1 MAKKPGRPKLPKNKA
16 KGVMISL
23 RVLPDERKAFEE
35 LADKSGVSLSE
46 WLRRS
51 LLAVTG
57 ERKPQEANERETVA
71 PAMHEVSLP
80 VREAEPTR

>member
-1 MAKKPGRPKLPKNKA
+1 
-16 KGVMISL
+16 MISL
-23 RVLPDERKAFEE
+23 RVLPDERRAFEE

-57 ERKPQEANERETVA
+57 ERKPQDATELDAA
-71 PAMHEVSLP
+71 PAMQEVSLQ
-80 VREAEPTR
+80 VRAEQRTH